1 MNMYLINKTYVT
13 RSKYVDLIIFTV
25 LLCIIFATSYRLRVY
40 YQFTVADVR
49 LVRINPD
56 GDRIIIPT
64 PNFIHSYGLVTQQPS
79 IMWNLVEKT
88 ISNSMKEY
96 LENYDVENGTQFD
109 WIIRYSNNSFDLDKE
124 RIITFKADDKPLH

>member
-1 MNMYLINKTYVT
+1 MYLKNKTYVT

-124 RIITFKADDKPLH
+124 RIIIFKVDDKPHD

>member
-1 MNMYLINKTYVT
+1 MYLKNKTYLT

-40 YQFTVADVR
+40 YQFTVAEIS
-49 LVRINPD
+49 LARINPD

-109 WIIRYSNNSFDLDKE
+109 WIIRYSNNSFDLDKK
-124 RIITFKADDKPLH
+124 RIITFKVDDKPLH

>member
-1 MNMYLINKTYVT
+1 MYLKNKTYLT

-109 WIIRYSNNSFDLDKE
+109 WIIRYSNNSFDLDKK
-124 RIITFKADDKPLH
+124 RIITFKVDDKPHD